1 MRIVEIMT
9 VAEKKTRA
17 SVRQGIKIITSG
29 NTDNRGV
36 RVDLSLG
43 AKITLCFHGKL
54 LKIQIYP
61 KFLIYCSCIWNYLF
75 PMSNLISNT
84 LLILVFLLPLTAKIC
99 MHYCSPLFIV
109 VV

>member
-1 MRIVEIMT
+1 MRIDEIKT

-17 SVRQGIKIITSG
+17 SVIQGIKIITSG

-61 KFLIYCSCIWNYLF
+61 KFLIAS
-75 PMSNLISNT
+75 
-84 LLILVFLLPLTAKIC
+84 TAAA
-99 MHYCSPLFIV
+99 S
-109 VV
+109 